1 MQQHAFLCMC
11 AHSSTGVCSLSLS
24 LSRNCITKLPVTA
37 CWRRSSQFS
46 ASSWATSLPCSRAKH
61 VGDALHKFLL
71 RAGRHLFRAQE
82 HDTGQVTSCLFPV
95 ALFAASHAVLRA
107 GINCDEYFGAFLCV
121 SYGMWGSA
129 QAQRTCRRKVL
140 DGIFGAMLS
149 RSRQC

>member
-1 MQQHAFLCMC
+1 MKLYPMRVPVPTSPLRSYLMAPKHATTVPSM
-11 AHSSTGVCSLSLS
+11 
-24 LSRNCITKLPVTA
+24 II
-37 CWRRSSQFS
+37 Q
-46 ASSWATSLPCSRAKH
+46 KH

-82 HDTGQVTSCLFPV
+82 HDTGQVTRCLFPV
-95 ALFAASHAVLRA
+95 ALFAAGHAAFRA
-107 GINCDEYFGAFLCV
+107 GPALALLNYADICGAVLCV
-121 SYGMWGSA
+121 SYGMRGSA